1 MNANET
7 DTESTRLELQ
17 GSTVVGT
24 EGPELSNVSED
35 RGPRSSTR
43 GPLHLSRPTW
53 ITRFA
58 KQRST
63 HTFRQRDQFQTRHTN
78 VACAA
83 QAPHRKT
90 TNQKG
95 LSRGTSH
102 DHLCPDPSTTS
113 CSPLFHDC
121 KCRRVKWTE
130 CAQKG
135 MCATVNVDCLHKTA
149 VSSLDQ
155 TASVTSRA
163 AFRLQRRRR
172 RPTAKAYRASDFA

>member
-1 MNANET
+1 MFQRVGVP
-7 DTESTRLELQ
+7 DPRQ
-17 GSTVVGT
+17 GDPFT
-24 EGPELSNVSED
+24 
-35 RGPRSSTR
+35 
-43 GPLHLSRPTW
+43 LSRPTW

-78 VACAA
+78 VACAPFGRHKRRIA
-83 QAPHRKT
+83 WLPTKKDPPP
-90 TNQKG
+90 KG

-121 KCRRVKWTE
+121 NCRRVKWTE
-130 CAQKG
+130 CAQKA
-135 MCATVNVDCLHKTA
+135 MCAAVNVDCLHKTA
-149 VSSLDQ
+149 VSPLDQ

-172 RPTAKAYRASDFA
+172 SPTPKAYRASDFA